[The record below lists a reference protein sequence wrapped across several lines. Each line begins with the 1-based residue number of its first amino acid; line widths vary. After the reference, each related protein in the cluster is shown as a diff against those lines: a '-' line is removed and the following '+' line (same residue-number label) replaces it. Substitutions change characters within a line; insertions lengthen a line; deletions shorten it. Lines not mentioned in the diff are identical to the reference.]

1 MPVCSFQ
8 NGVYGSRLV
17 STDYTYQEN
26 NAMVEA
32 SFSLISTKYRLM
44 RNSVERY
51 ERIHATYVNF
61 NAEISKRMYTRD
73 FPEEHVP
80 AFRGNLSHLQDA
92 FRVRWAALE
101 SDLCAMEEV
110 NRDEISSMYACSTN
124 ALSKL
129 LEAGSRLRQNP
140 IVVHTLV
147 RQDAMSLPDQG
158 ASTRTCGF
166 KRSRSSS
173 PSNSACCD
181 TNDDSGSGA
190 HHEDGARS
198 IAAADDDDVD

>member
-1 MPVCSFQ
+1 
-8 NGVYGSRLV
+8 
-17 STDYTYQEN
+17 
-26 NAMVEA
+26 
-32 SFSLISTKYRLM
+32 M
-44 RNSVERY
+44 RNSIQRY
-51 ERIHATYVNF
+51 ERIHDTYVHF
-61 NAEISKRMYTRD
+61 NAEIEKRMYTRD
-73 FPEEHVP
+73 FPEQYVP
-80 AFRGNLSHLQDA
+80 AYRENLRDFQDA
-92 FRVRWAALE
+92 FRVRWASLE

-129 LEAGSRLRQNP
+129 LETSSQLRKNP

-158 ASTRTCGF
+158 PSTRTCGF

-173 PSNSACCD
+173 PSNSAECD
-181 TNDDSGSGA
+181 TNDDSDSGT

-198 IAAADDDDVD
+198 IAAADGVPVD

>member
-8 NGVYGSRLV
+8 YGAYGSRLV
-17 STDYTYQEN
+17 STDYTFQEN

-44 RNSVERY
+44 RNSVDRY
-51 ERIHATYVNF
+51 ERIHATYEHL

-80 AFRGNLSHLQDA
+80 AFRENLSDIQHA

-110 NRDEISSMYACSTN
+110 NRDKISVWV
-124 ALSKL
+124 LPE
-129 LEAGSRLRQNP
+129 LE
-140 IVVHTLV
+140 
-147 RQDAMSLPDQG
+147 
-158 ASTRTCGF
+158 
-166 KRSRSSS
+166 
-173 PSNSACCD
+173 
-181 TNDDSGSGA
+181 
-190 HHEDGARS
+190 
-198 IAAADDDDVD
+198 